1 MHQIELLISPIVY
14 YTLLYY
20 HGNQILRKGFILAS
34 FPALFVLQATI
45 TVVEDWER
53 GWWE

>member
-1 MHQIELLISPIVY
+1 MHQIELLISPIV

-34 FPALFVLQATI
+34 FPALSALQATI
-45 TVVEDWER
+45 AVVEDWER
-53 GWWE
+53 G